1 MSEQTE
7 TFSRIVEKLGLLTS
21 KLREYKRENEK
32 MRKELEDKR
41 LLWDEQLTKIKQME
55 LQMNLLRN
63 RGESDDVKTSRLV
76 LEKKINDY
84 IKEIDRCIALLGDHH

>member
-1 MSEQTE
+1 MSEQNA
-7 TFSRIVEKLGLLTS
+7 TFSRIEEKLGLLTS

-32 MRKELEDKR
+32 MRKELEDKK
-41 LLWDEQLTKIKQME
+41 LQWDELKTKNEQME

-63 RGESDDVKTSRLV
+63 GESMDTKTSKSV

-84 IKEIDRCIALLGDHH
+84 IKEIDRCIALLGDQN

>member
-55 LQMNLLRN
+55 LQMNLLKN

>member
-1 MSEQTE
+1 MSEQTA
-7 TFSRIVEKLGLLTS
+7 TFSRIEDKLGLLTS
-21 KLREYKRENEK
+21 KLRDYKRENEK

-41 LLWDEQLTKIKQME
+41 SQWDELKTKNEQME

-63 RGESDDVKTSRLV
+63 GESGDVKTSKSV

-84 IKEIDRCIALLGDHH
+84 IKEIDRCIALLGDQN

>member
-1 MSEQTE
+1 MPEHKE
-7 TFSRIVEKLGLLTS
+7 TFSRIEEKLGLLTL

-32 MRKELEDKR
+32 MRKELEDRK
-41 LLWDEQLTKIKQME
+41 LQWDELKTKNEQME

-63 RGESDDVKTSRLV
+63 GESGDAKASKLV

-84 IKEIDRCIALLGDHH
+84 IKEIDRCIALLGDQN

>member
-1 MSEQTE
+1 MSEQKA
-7 TFSRIVEKLGLLTS
+7 TFIRIEEKLGLLTS

-32 MRKELEDKR
+32 MRKELEDKK
-41 LLWDEQLTKIKQME
+41 LQWDELKTKNEQME

-63 RGESDDVKTSRLV
+63 GESTDDKTSKSV

-84 IKEIDRCIALLGDHH
+84 IKEIDRCIALLGDQN

>member
-1 MSEQTE
+1 MSEQNA
-7 TFSRIVEKLGLLTS
+7 TFSRIEEKLGLLTS